1 MFSTFWLLKV
11 CLDGVLISKY
21 FVGIFSERRARA
33 WGPHGEWKTEKDP
46 QAEDDLFQLP
56 ARCSAEALPEG
67 AVPRSAR
74 ESRAGGSARPH
85 SDTGKLPET
94 VYHVGFSNWSILLEA
109 RESGLSNMA
118 NNLLCNYASM
128 RNYAKQTLDFCVSQ
142 FNTLRIH
149 TYIFRFRPVKCS
161 IFS

>member
-109 RESGLSNMA
+109 RESGLWPTICSVT
-118 NNLLCNYASM
+118 M
-128 RNYAKQTLDFCVSQ
+128 RRCVITQSRRWISVSLSLTHLEYILTYLDLDQ
-142 FNTLRIH
+142 LNAL
-149 TYIFRFRPVKCS
+149 
-161 IFS
+161 FSLS